1 MYSLLTRAPLL
12 YARALVTVSYFNCDS
27 MASFVFADT
36 VRHVANDALQ
46 IVYAKLCR
54 TSRGLTP
61 PRSRRLPIAFGRVL
75 ILCES
80 FLNVGCD
87 NATTGYYGQPA
98 RGPLTLVVVL
108 GIVSPSS

>member
-1 MYSLLTRAPLL
+1 MTWRDNSS
-12 YARALVTVSYFNCDS
+12 ARALVTVSYFNCEP

-61 PRSRRLPIAFGRVL
+61 PLAVGDIAFGEVL

-80 FLNVGCD
+80 FLNVGRD
-87 NATTGYYGQPA
+87 YTTTGYYGQPA
-98 RGPLTLVVVL
+98 RGPVTLL
-108 GIVSPSS
+108 WF

>member
-1 MYSLLTRAPLL
+1 
-12 YARALVTVSYFNCDS
+12 

-61 PRSRRLPIAFGRVL
+61 RSRRLPIAFGGVL

-80 FLNVGCD
+80 FLNVGRD
-87 NATTGYYGQPA
+87 NTTTGYYGRPA
-98 RGPLTLVVVL
+98 RGPVTLAVVL